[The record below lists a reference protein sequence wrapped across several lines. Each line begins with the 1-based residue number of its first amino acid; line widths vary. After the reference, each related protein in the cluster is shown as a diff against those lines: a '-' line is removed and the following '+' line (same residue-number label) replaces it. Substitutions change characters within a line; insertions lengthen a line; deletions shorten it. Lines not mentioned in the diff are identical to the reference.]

1 VTCGHTVAVTTH
13 DAGSDGV
20 LARLA
25 AQGDRVALAAIFDRY
40 APRILALCGSML
52 RSRADAEDC
61 LQDVFVIAATRLPG
75 LREPEKLRSW
85 LFAVARHECLAR
97 IGKAAREVPVDTVPD
112 SATGDRD
119 QPANRAVAA
128 ELAEVVHS
136 ATAGLSP
143 RDRLALE
150 LADRQGLATDEL
162 GAALG
167 MSPSSA
173 YKLLVRARAT
183 ARRSLGALL
192 IARTSRGECVQLD
205 LLLADWDGHL
215 TQLVR
220 KRIARHVEECE
231 TCAERERRLVSPAAL
246 LGGMPAIAIPVRLRS
261 DILAAADRAQRGG
274 PPTAWR
280 NGWPPSGG
288 PHVSRRVVGAGA
300 AAVVVVLIV
309 LLAILVPRQRP
320 GQPVAAAHPEVP
332 IPTTTAV
339 PQPTTTTARPR
350 PTRTVVAVAPP
361 AIDSAT
367 ATCVLV
373 DARRGTVPRLTWA
386 TSHDTGMQLF
396 IGKVLYGSYPATGTV
411 DLPAGACEPTAAPP
425 TYTITTVGGT
435 GTPATR
441 TIPLTRT
448 TDTTTITSPTPTTTE
463 SSIIPIG

>member
-1 VTCGHTVAVTTH
+1 VTTH

-20 LARLA
+20 LARRA
-25 AQGDRVALAAIFDRY
+25 AQRDRVALAAIFDRY

-61 LQDVFVIAATRLPG
+61 LQDVFVIAATRLSG

-112 SATGDRD
+112 SPTGDRD
-119 QPANRAVAA
+119 QPADRAVAA

-143 RDRLALE
+143 RDRLAIE

-167 MSPSSA
+167 MAPSSA

-183 ARRSLGALL
+183 AQRSLGALL
-192 IARTSRGECVQLD
+192 LARTNRGECAQLE
-205 LLLADWDGHL
+205 LLLADWDGQL
-215 TQLVR
+215 TQLIR
-220 KRIARHVEECE
+220 KRIARHVEECD

-246 LGGMPAIAIPVRLRS
+246 LGGMPSIAIPVRLRS
-261 DILAAADRAQRGG
+261 DILTAADRAARSGVPSG
-274 PPTAWR
+274 WR
-280 NGWPPSGG
+280 SGWPPPSPGG
-288 PHVSRRVVGAGA
+288 HRLSRRVVGVSA
-300 AAVVVVLIV
+300 AAVVIALIV
-309 LLAILVPRQRP
+309 LAAILVPRQLS
-320 GQPVAAAHPEVP
+320 GQPVAAARPVVP

-339 PQPTTTTARPR
+339 PVPTTAA
-350 PTRTVVAVAPP
+350 TRRHTVIAVPP
-361 AIDSAT
+361 PGIDSAT
-367 ATCVLV
+367 AACVFV
-373 DARRGTVPRLTWA
+373 DQQRGMVPRLTWA
-386 TSHDTGMQLF
+386 TSHDTGVRLF
-396 IGKVLYGSYPATGTV
+396 VGKTLYGSYPPTGTV
-411 DLPAGACEPTAAPP
+411 DLPAGACSPAAAPP

-435 GTPATR
+435 GKPATR
-441 TIPLTRT
+441 TLPLTRT
-448 TDTTTITSPTPTTTE
+448 VTTTTPSPTPTTSD

>member
-1 VTCGHTVAVTTH
+1 VTCDSGHTVAVTMH
-13 DAGSDGV
+13 DADSDGV
-20 LARLA
+20 LARRA
-25 AQGDRVALAAIFDRY
+25 TQGDRVALAAIFDRY

-167 MSPSSA
+167 MAPSSA

-192 IARTSRGECVQLD
+192 LARTSRGECVQLD
-205 LLLADWDGHL
+205 LLLADWDGQL

-231 TCAERERRLVSPAAL
+231 TCTERERRLVSPAAL
-246 LGGMPAIAIPVRLRS
+246 LGGMPSIAIPVRLRS
-261 DILAAADRAQRGG
+261 DILTAADRAQRDGA
-274 PPTAWR
+274 PSTAWR
-280 NGWPPSGG
+280 SGWPPSSGG
-288 PHVSRRVVGAGA
+288 RRLSRRVVGVSA
-300 AAVVVVLIV
+300 AAIAIVLIV
-309 LLAILVPRQRP
+309 LAAILVPRQLS
-320 GQPVAAAHPEVP
+320 GQPVAAAQPVVP
-332 IPTTTAV
+332 ILTTTAV
-339 PQPTTTTARPR
+339 PVPTTAA
-350 PTRTVVAVAPP
+350 TRRHTVIAMPP
-361 AIDSAT
+361 PGIDSAT
-367 ATCVLV
+367 AVCVFV
-373 DARRGTVPRLTWA
+373 DKQRGMVPRLTWA
-386 TSHDTGMQLF
+386 TSHDTGVRLF
-396 IGKVLYGSYPATGTV
+396 VGKTLYGSYPQSGAV
-411 DLPAGACEPTAAPP
+411 DPPGGACSPTAAPP
-425 TYTITTVGGT
+425 TYTITTVGGR
-435 GTPATR
+435 GQPATR
-441 TIPLTRT
+441 TIPLTHPST
-448 TDTTTITSPTPTTTE
+448 TSTTPPTTTE
-463 SSIIPIG
+463 SSIVPIG

>member
-1 VTCGHTVAVTTH
+1 MTTH
-13 DAGSDGV
+13 DAGDSDGV
-20 LARLA
+20 LARRA
-25 AQGDRVALAAIFDRY
+25 ALGDRAALAVIFDRY
-40 APRILALCGSML
+40 APRILALCTSML
-52 RSRADAEDC
+52 RGRADAEDC

-112 SATGDRD
+112 SPAGDRD

-192 IARTSRGECVQLD
+192 IARTSRGECTRLE
-205 LLLADWDGHL
+205 LLLAGWDGQL

-220 KRIARHVEECE
+220 KRIARHVEECD

-261 DILAAADRAQRGG
+261 DILAAADRARHGG
-274 PPTAWR
+274 PQAAWR
-280 NGWPPSGG
+280 DGWPPSGRL
-288 PHVSRRVVGAGA
+288 PVSRRVVGIGAA
-300 AAVVVVLIV
+300 AAVVVLIV
-309 LLAILVPRQRP
+309 VVALLVPRQRP
-320 GQPVAAAHPEVP
+320 GQPVALGHSAVS

-339 PQPTTTTARPR
+339 PTTTVVRSHG
-350 PTRTVVAVAPP
+350 TRTVAVAPP
-361 AIDSAT
+361 ATTTVS
-367 ATCVLV
+367 ATCV
-373 DARRGTVPRLTWA
+373 
-386 TSHDTGMQLF
+386 
-396 IGKVLYGSYPATGTV
+396 PATTRAV
-411 DLPAGACEPTAAPP
+411 PTR
-425 TYTITTVGGT
+425 TS
-435 GTPATR
+435 TPATDSCD
-441 TIPLTRT
+441 P
-448 TDTTTITSPTPTTTE
+448 PPTTTTTAPTATPPPPTT
-463 SSIIPIG
+463 SSFIPIE